1 MIKYRMIKEEDNK
14 QLLNLINIIL
24 LNLKNK
30 DFFIPFEEE
39 ELLNLY
45 DKNYVLLYGAFNE
58 EKLIAIA
65 GIYISGEHL
74 EEIKDILN
82 LKHKK
87 VAELR

>member
-1 MIKYRMIKEEDNK
+1 MIKKEDNE
-14 QLLNLINIIL
+14 QLLNLINIVL
-24 LNLKNK
+24 SNLENK
-30 DFFIPFEEE
+30 DFFMAFEDEE
-39 ELLNLY
+39 ILNLY

-58 EKLIAIA
+58 EKLIAVG

-82 LKHKK
+82 LKHKR

>member
-1 MIKYRMIKEEDNK
+1 MIKEEDNK